1 MSMKYLLLALTLGF
15 TLASCGGGAADAGG
29 EEAAA
34 DTTATEEAMTE
45 EAPEEDK
52 SSRKSPPRTAEGEIG
67 SAMVTVNYG
76 SPSVRGRTIY
86 GDLVPYNEIWRSGA
100 NEATTIT
107 FSEDVMVEGE
117 ALPAGTYALFTIP
130 GEDVWTVIFNKEAEQ
145 WGAYDYDESMDALR
159 VEVEPQPLEES
170 EEMLTFEVS
179 GDAVMLKWA
188 DLAVPFTVSTV
199 E

>member
-1 MSMKYLLLALTLGF
+1 MSMKYLLFALTLGF
-15 TLASCGGGAADAGG
+15 TLASCGGGGADAGG

-130 GEDVWTVIFNKEAEQ
+130 GEDAWTVIFNKEAEQ